1 MKEIL
6 LIRALHFEE
15 EIEEL
20 RFSLLLKSNLLDT
33 HNESSVQDF
42 NKLLQQYHAAK
53 SFLSFDKKFMQSAE
67 EVLAKFKGKKLK
79 ANLPKKSKGRK

>member
-1 MKEIL
+1 M
-6 LIRALHFEE
+6 HFEE

-20 RFSLLLKSNLLDT
+20 RFSLLLKSNLLDV

-53 SFLSFDKKFMQSAE
+53 SFLNIDKKFNKTAE
-67 EVLAKFKGKKLK
+67 EVLAKFKGKKIK
-79 ANLPKKSKGRK
+79 INLPRKSKGKK